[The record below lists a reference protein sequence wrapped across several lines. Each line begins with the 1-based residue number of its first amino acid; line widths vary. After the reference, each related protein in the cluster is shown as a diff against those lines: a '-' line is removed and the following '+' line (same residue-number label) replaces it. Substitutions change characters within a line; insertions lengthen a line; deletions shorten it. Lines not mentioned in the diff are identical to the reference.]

1 MRLIDADAIK
11 LKKGFFEKVDNVP
24 KFYEWLGEQ
33 PIVDAVPVMRGKWL
47 KRNNENYSPFD
58 PCSSEKIC
66 ICNQCG
72 YETDFETN
80 YCANC
85 GAKMDGERRWNA

>member
-1 MRLIDADAIK
+1 MEKGKRMETISGERLAEMLGV
-11 LKKGFFEKVDNVP
+11 LKH
-24 KFYEWLGEQ
+24 
-33 PIVDAVPVMRGKWL
+33 GKWL

-58 PCSSEKIC
+58 PCSSENIC

-72 YETDFETN
+72 YETDWETN

-85 GAKMDGERRWNA
+85 GAKMGGEGVEDASD